1 MRLEQIYQDVILDH
15 YKHPHHRGLREPF
28 GAQVHHVN
36 PTCGDEV
43 TLRYTAPGTGGGR
56 ISLGEVTT
64 AGYAAFRNL
73 STATAGTAY
82 IALGAY
88 VGTNLHEF
96 VQLRRGQPAVFPL
109 TGNVTVGA
117 KAYGSALPLRY
128 IVFAE

>member
-1 MRLEQIYQDVILDH
+1 MANEINV
-15 YKHPHHRGLREPF
+15 GLSLNVNNGNYSDSFSVSARF
-28 GAQVHHVN
+28 DQTAQLAAAGVVEI
-36 PTCGDEV
+36 G
-43 TLRYTAPGTGGGR
+43 TAVET

-96 VQLRRGQPAVFPL
+96 VHLRRGQPAVLPL
-109 TGNVTVGA
+109 DADVVVGA
-117 KAYGSALPLRY
+117 KAYGAATKLRY
-128 IVFAE
+128 IVLSE

>member
-1 MRLEQIYQDVILDH
+1 MANEVNVSMS
-15 YKHPHHRGLREPF
+15 LRVKN
-28 GAQVHHVN
+28 GNA
-36 PTCGDEV
+36 DESFSV
-43 TLRYTAPGTGGGR
+43 SGVQSDQATQGSVGGIVSIGTAVET
-56 ISLGEVTT
+56 ITLGEVTT